1 MAKIDALKEELG
13 ILKFWL
19 GIAVATLLALAGWV
33 ATNYQKTEWFIIL
46 GAVVCMLISVI
57 AIYILNKAIRKKIKD
72 IGKE

>member
-1 MAKIDALKEELG
+1 MAKIDELKEELG

-46 GAVVCMLISVI
+46 GAVVCILISVI
-57 AIYILNKAIRKKIKD
+57 AIHILNKAIRKKIKD

>member
-1 MAKIDALKEELG
+1 MARIDELKEELG

-19 GIAVATLLALAGWV
+19 GIAVATLLALAGWL

-46 GAVVCMLISVI
+46 GAVVCMLIS
-57 AIYILNKAIRKKIKD
+57 AASIYLINKAIRRKIKD